1 MAVSRGHAR
10 CHGVPLSGNMSFS
23 PLDSKIQFQVKK
35 SIFGGIGNT
44 AAFSLNT
51 GTTPW
56 SWDIPSNTHYYEPM
70 LSRRMHGC
78 IDEYFGN
85 FMMVGGFNG
94 SGATLQQ
101 VRTSNWYWTSDSGA
115 TYAGH
120 WSPPLPSDI
129 NVSDKQ

>member
-56 SWDIPSNTHYYEPM
+56 SWDIPNTHYYAPM

-78 IDEYFGN
+78 TEYLGN
-85 FMMVGGFNG
+85 FMLVGGING
-94 SGATLQQ
+94 SGASLQQ
-101 VRTSNWYWTSDSGA
+101 VRTIEWITTDLD
-115 TYAGH
+115 YAGH
-120 WSPPLPSDI
+120 WSPPLPSDM
-129 NVSDKQ
+129 NVSDK